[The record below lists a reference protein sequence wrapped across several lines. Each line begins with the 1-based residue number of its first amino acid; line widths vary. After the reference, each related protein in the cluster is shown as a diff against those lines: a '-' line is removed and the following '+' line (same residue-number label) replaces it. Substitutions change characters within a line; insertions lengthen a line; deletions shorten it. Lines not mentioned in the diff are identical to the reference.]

1 MAKGTGVFTEN
12 RENLV
17 VEGVID
23 NGDGTYSP
31 SSKTG
36 VWGQH
41 YYAQLA
47 WGNIGEEFVLD
58 ATYASLREV
67 TFGYSFN
74 PSFLTNT
81 PFKSAK
87 LSAVGRNLFY
97 LYRDPEFKAM
107 GITSSAQGYEA
118 FSMPSTRSIGF
129 NLSLTF

>member
-1 MAKGTGVFTEN
+1 
-12 RENLV
+12 
-17 VEGVID
+17 
-23 NGDGTYSP
+23 
-31 SSKTG
+31 
-36 VWGQH
+36 
-41 YYAQLA
+41 
-47 WGNIGEEFVLD
+47 
-58 ATYASLREV
+58 LREV

-107 GITSSAQGYEA
+107 GITPEAAFAPTSSAQGYEA